1 MFDNNLAFNEVYY
14 ATNAGIFLVGL
25 FLSVLFTKFI
35 KSIAVR
41 AVLVLIAVCAFS
53 AGFWTYARQENSK
66 YKAFDIKRCANKRE
80 IISRFRL
87 WSRVVHP
94 DSQNDFRED
103 QLTYE
108 ELDTL
113 KEFLS
118 DSNKRLFYDKFNL
131 ELERQDLDEK
141 EAKEIYSHLFQN
153 KLFEYLNL
161 TFAWIF
167 GAFLVSKYLKRLE
180 LTNFVLK
187 VIIAKSFLL
196 IYYLYSQSLDTCS
209 LFDDV
214 FGYLTIAQQIY
225 YVECWFAFIFGLLIG
240 FYNFYSE
247 SVKQKALQ
255 KISQALDVLKTQ
267 KEKSESENKL
277 MENIQNYYH
286 YLCN

>member
-1 MFDNNLAFNEVYY
+1 MFDNDLAFNEVYY
-14 ATNAGIFLVGL
+14 AANAGIFLAGL
-25 FLSVLFTKFI
+25 LLSILFMKFLKNSLI
-35 KSIAVR
+35 RSAL
-41 AVLVLIAVCAFS
+41 ALIAVCAFS
-53 AGFWTYARQENSK
+53 AAFWTHARQANSK

-94 DSQNDFRED
+94 DSQNDLRDD

-167 GAFLVSKYLKRLE
+167 VAFLISKYLKRLE

-196 IYYLYSQSLDTCS
+196 IYYLYSQGLDTCS
-209 LFDDV
+209 LLDDV
-214 FGYLTIAQQIY
+214 FGHLTIAQQIY
-225 YVECWFAFIFGLLIG
+225 YVECWFAFIFGMMLG
-240 FYNFYSE
+240 FYNSYSE
-247 SVKQKALQ
+247 GVRQKALG
-255 KISQALDVLKTQ
+255 KISQALEVLKGQ
-267 KEKSESENKL
+267 KEKSESEGKL

-286 YLCN
+286 YLSN